1 MLELLKN
8 EDFLFSFWL
17 LDREI
22 RNLKILLWAM
32 VTSYYIYQFIDQATY
47 SGFIQKLVIKSVVGS
62 ISTAAVAVRVDKNN
76 SSQHF
81 KVAMALGLSS
91 CLKRFG
97 ASGLWTQQEWMVPFV
112 TGSKARPQHLEHTI
126 SYYNFNP
133 MNTLYSMLFI

>member
-1 MLELLKN
+1 
-8 EDFLFSFWL
+8 
-17 LDREI
+17 
-22 RNLKILLWAM
+22 M

-97 ASGLWTQQEWMVPFV
+97 ASGL
-112 TGSKARPQHLEHTI
+112 
-126 SYYNFNP
+126 
-133 MNTLYSMLFI
+133 